1 MAKIKVYLEREDKT
15 KTINLKKPTVENL
28 LKELKINPVTVIVTK
43 NNEVCTE
50 KDSLNSKDNI
60 KIISVPLTD
69 IAVKLGNI
77 KVANTVAL
85 GVYLAKK
92 KNIKPESVLSAMKEM
107 APKNKRNLLEINQRA
122 LEEGLRLV
130 S

>member
-60 KIISVPLTD
+60 KIISV
-69 IAVKLGNI
+69 
-77 KVANTVAL
+77 
-85 GVYLAKK
+85 
-92 KNIKPESVLSAMKEM
+92 
-107 APKNKRNLLEINQRA
+107 
-122 LEEGLRLV
+122 V
-130 S
+130 SGG